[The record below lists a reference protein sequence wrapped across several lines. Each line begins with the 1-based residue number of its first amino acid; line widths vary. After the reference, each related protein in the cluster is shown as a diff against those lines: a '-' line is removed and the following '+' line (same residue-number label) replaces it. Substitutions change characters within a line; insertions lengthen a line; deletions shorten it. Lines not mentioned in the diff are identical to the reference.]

1 MLIDLGTPLLG
12 PAELTP
18 ADIIRGIESKTATLG
33 PPAYEAAMLRGIAE
47 ALVARAGE
55 FGWRVS
61 IIAGQEMHE
70 TRWFRYGGDVPAD
83 ALNVAGIGATGG
95 VAGARFPR
103 PDAGHP
109 PSARTTRPTTTAR
122 SRIGRRPCTRPH
134 LAAETPAPVP
144 VDVLAAALPP
154 GDWQAALIQEGSKG
168 PLVAEV
174 ACVRA
179 IAVRDG
185 LPGPVVWV
193 VLRRAL
199 DATRELQAYLPPC
212 RPR

>member
-1 MLIDLGTPLLG
+1 MLIDLSTPLLG

-47 ALVARAGE
+47 ALVARARE

-109 PSARTTRPTTTAR
+109 AVCAHHAAYHYGAVENWPAPVHSPTPRRGDAGPGA
-122 SRIGRRPCTRPH
+122 GRRPGRR
-134 LAAETPAPVP
+134 
-144 VDVLAAALPP
+144 AAA
-154 GDWQAALIQEGSKG
+154 
-168 PLVAEV
+168 
-174 ACVRA
+174 R
-179 IAVRDG
+179 
-185 LPGPVVWV
+185 
-193 VLRRAL
+193 
-199 DATRELQAYLPPC
+199 
-212 RPR
+212 